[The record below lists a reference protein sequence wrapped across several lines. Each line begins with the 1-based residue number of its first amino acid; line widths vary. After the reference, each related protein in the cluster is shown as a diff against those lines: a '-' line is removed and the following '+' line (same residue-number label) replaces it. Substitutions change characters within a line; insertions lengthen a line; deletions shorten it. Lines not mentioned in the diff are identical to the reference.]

1 MNNTKRQI
9 EILDTTLREGE
20 QTDGVAFTPQE
31 KLLISNFLLRDLA
44 VDRIEVGSC
53 RVSHGEFEA
62 VSSISRSAGEL
73 GLLDRVEVLGF
84 VDGKISVDWIRS
96 SGAKVLNLL
105 CKGSEKH
112 CAGQLNKTPAQH
124 LDDIKNVIDY
134 AQKCQIEVNVYLEDW
149 SGGMTGNQG
158 YVLNMVNVLKSYPV
172 RRFMLTD
179 TLGVLDP
186 QNTYRFMRIM
196 RENFPD
202 LHFDFHSHN
211 DYDLAVANSFS
222 AVAGGVNCLHTT
234 INGLGER
241 AGNAPLAS
249 IQAILRDHF
258 GAVTSIDESRLYEAS
273 RLVESY
279 SGVPVP
285 VNQPV
290 VGEKVFTQ
298 VAGIHADG
306 DSKGELYCG
315 NLKPERFGRRRSY
328 ALGKTSG
335 RANIR
340 KNLEELGIKL
350 DEHTMELVTKRVIE
364 LGDKKEWVMPEDL
377 PYIAADVLKNGSED
391 DVVKL
396 KGYVLNVALGLR
408 PMASISVE
416 VRGETYEASS
426 SGSGQYDA
434 FVKALRKIW
443 QDKLGRELPTLDNY
457 VVTIPPG
464 GRTDALVQTVIS
476 WKWGSRTL
484 RTCGL
489 DADQTEA
496 AMKATVKMLNIF
508 EQDQDKR

>member
-1 MNNTKRQI
+1 MTGTKRQI

-44 VDRIEVGSC
+44 VDRVEVGSC
-53 RVSHGEFEA
+53 RVSNGEFEA
-62 VSSISRSAGEL
+62 VSRISRSAGEL

-84 VDGKISVDWIRS
+84 VDGKDSVDWIKRA
-96 SGAKVLNLL
+96 GAKVLNLL
-105 CKGSEKH
+105 CKGSERH
-112 CAGQLNKTPAQH
+112 CCGQLQKTPARH
-124 LDDIKNVIDY
+124 IDDIRQVIDY
-134 AQKCQIEVNVYLEDW
+134 AVRSGVSVNVYLEDW
-149 SGGMTGNQG
+149 SGGMKDDPE
-158 YVLNMVNVLKSYPV
+158 YILKMVEALRSCPI

-179 TLGVLDP
+179 TLGVLNP
-186 QNTYRFMRIM
+186 EQTLRYISVM
-196 RENFPD
+196 RESFPEI
-202 LHFDFHSHN
+202 HFDFHAHN

-222 AVAGGVNCLHTT
+222 AVSGGVNGLHTT

-241 AGNAPLAS
+241 AGNTPLSS

-315 NLKPERFGRRRSY
+315 NLMPERFGRRRSY

-350 DEHTMELVTKRVIE
+350 DEETMELVTRRVIE

-377 PYIAADVLKNGSED
+377 PYIAADVLKNGSDD

-396 KGYVLNVALGLR
+396 KGYVLNVALGLK
-408 PMASISVE
+408 PMASICVE
-416 VRGETYEASS
+416 VRGKTYEASS

-443 QDKLGRELPTLDNY
+443 QDKLGREFPTLDNY

-476 WKWGSRTL
+476 WKWNNRTL

-508 EQDQDKR
+508 EQDQDKQ